1 MTLHTAVVAD
11 GSSGIR
17 LFLYRVP
24 PGPIARV
31 EKLLATAG
39 MPYAKGV
46 QARPV
51 IDRLDET
58 SCASSG
64 SKVSHLSQCNSPDS
78 ATVDATA
85 PPQVVPHLHAP
96 CTEAM
101 HSPPR
106 RNRHIIGLAVALVSV
121 LGVVATGCMGGLAV
135 RSTRLAYNQSYS
147 LTNDQE
153 ILLNIVRLRYGESP
167 NFMDLPA
174 ITSQIE
180 AASDGTGGSTTTPG
194 LGVWGGLFK
203 LRDAPTLSYTP
214 RTGYN
219 VSSTLFKTL
228 GAETL
233 LDISPGGNTEIFF
246 LAFVDSIN
254 GVGNAQLATSPLGK
268 VLDSNMTYRY
278 GIENFLELQRRGG
291 IGLRLATIKHKSFDP
306 IKVTMMS
313 GMDLVNAAEKDY
325 TLQDDGDRVQVVHKD
340 TVLAAVINPAE
351 LDSSEVAEITN
362 TFKLRPGRT
371 VYRVLSM
378 EKNKIDLTRID
389 ERDAMPA
396 TVLTED
402 GVEIL
407 PLPSP
412 ALDPPATTD
421 DPDNRANETYESETE
436 IEINVRSGYQIMSF
450 LAKGVDVPEK
460 HLASGVAP
468 SFCGQDGRPF
478 DPRQLT
484 KGFFRVCV
492 QKHRPWH
499 TTLAVH
505 YRGHWFYVA
514 EDDAMSR
521 AVVNMLEM
529 ILGLQLQE
537 KSQGPVLTLPIN

>member
-1 MTLHTAVVAD
+1 M
-11 GSSGIR
+11 
-17 LFLYRVP
+17 
-24 PGPIARV
+24 
-31 EKLLATAG
+31 K
-39 MPYAKGV
+39 
-46 QARPV
+46 
-51 IDRLDET
+51 
-58 SCASSG
+58 
-64 SKVSHLSQCNSPDS
+64 S
-78 ATVDATA
+78 A
-85 PPQVVPHLHAP
+85 
-96 CTEAM
+96 

-106 RNRHIIGLAVALVSV
+106 RREHLVWRGIALLAIAGVA
-121 LGVVATGCMGGLAV
+121 ATGCMGSLAV

-147 LTNDQE
+147 LTADQE
-153 ILLNIVRLRYGESP
+153 VLLNIVRLRYAESP

-180 AASDGTGGSTTTPG
+180 AASDGTGASTTTPG
-194 LGVWGGLFK
+194 LGVWGGLFR

-254 GVGNAQLATSPLGK
+254 GVRNSPLATSPLGR
-268 VLDSNMTYRY
+268 VLESNAAYRY
-278 GIENFLELQRRGG
+278 GVENFLELQRRGG
-291 IGLRLATIKHKSFDP
+291 ISLRLATIRQNSFDP
-306 IKVTMMS
+306 VKVTTMS
-313 GMDLVNAAEKDY
+313 GMDLVSAAERDY
-325 TLQDDGDRVQVVHKD
+325 ALEGDGDRVRVVHKD
-340 TVLAAVINPAE
+340 TVLAAVIRPAE
-351 LDSSEVAEITN
+351 LDSPEVAEITN

-378 EKNKIDLTRID
+378 EKNKIDLDRINA
-389 ERDAMPA
+389 RDAMPA
-396 TVLTED
+396 ALPVENGL
-402 GVEIL
+402 EIL
-407 PLPSP
+407 PVPGSDP
-412 ALDPPATTD
+412 APPDAVEDPGT
-421 DPDNRANETYESETE
+421 RSNETYESETK

-450 LAKGVDVPEK
+450 LSKGVDVPEK

-468 SFCGQDGRPF
+468 SFCGEDGRSF

-484 KGFFRVCV
+484 RGFFRVCV
-492 QKHRPWH
+492 QKHRPWN

-514 EDDAMSR
+514 EEDAMSR
-521 AVVNMLEM
+521 AVINMLEM

-537 KSQGPVLTLPIN
+537 KTQGPVLTLPIN

>member
-1 MTLHTAVVAD
+1 MT
-11 GSSGIR
+11 
-17 LFLYRVP
+17 
-24 PGPIARV
+24 
-31 EKLLATAG
+31 
-39 MPYAKGV
+39 
-46 QARPV
+46 
-51 IDRLDET
+51 
-58 SCASSG
+58 
-64 SKVSHLSQCNSPDS
+64 S
-78 ATVDATA
+78 AHV
-85 PPQVVPHLHAP
+85 
-96 CTEAM
+96 
-101 HSPPR
+101 PPR
-106 RNRHIIGLAVALVSV
+106 RRHHPAWRGIALLAIAGVA
-121 LGVVATGCMGGLAV
+121 ATGCMGSLAV

-147 LTNDQE
+147 LTADQE
-153 ILLNIVRLRYGESP
+153 VLLNIVRLRYAESP

-180 AASDGTGGSTTTPG
+180 AASDGNGGSTTTPG

-254 GVGNAQLATSPLGK
+254 GVGNAPLATSPLGR
-268 VLDSNMTYRY
+268 VLDSNAAYRY
-278 GIENFLELQRRGG
+278 AIENFLELQRRGG
-291 IGLRLATIKHKSFDP
+291 IGLRLATVKHNSFDP
-306 IKVTMMS
+306 VKVTSMS
-313 GMDLVNAAEKDY
+313 GMDLVNAAERDY
-325 TLQDDGDRVQVVHKD
+325 ALQSDGDRVRVVHKD
-340 TVLAAVINPAE
+340 TVLAAVINPAD
-351 LDSSEVAEITN
+351 LDSPEVAEITN

-378 EKNKIDLTRID
+378 EKNKLDLD
-389 ERDAMPA
+389 SMNERDALAA
-396 TVLTED
+396 TLPMEN
-402 GVEIL
+402 GLEIL
-407 PLPSP
+407 PVPRPAPGSAD
-412 ALDPPATTD
+412 ALD
-421 DPDNRANETYESETE
+421 DPGTRSDETYESETE

-450 LAKGVDVPEK
+450 LSKGVDVPEK

-468 SFCGQDGRPF
+468 RFCGQDGRPF

-484 KGFFRVCV
+484 RGFFHVRV

-514 EDDAMSR
+514 EEDAMSR
-521 AVVNMLEM
+521 AVINMLEM

-537 KSQGPVLTLPIN
+537 KTQGPVLTLPIN